1 MSNRKYRKYITWQNY
16 IVVTWFIGKFPDLY
30 SAAPIPGQD
39 RFLVLANSSPPAGS
53 QHSGRRRR
61 KRGEWRRRGREKVAD
76 VALRK
81 DMFLFMIQQFVAVS
95 MLLLFVVRNFDL
107 FNYGIATIPH
117 RQSTSLTKTVPKS
130 FNWKLVFLVLCLKLY
145 AWVWKKDFVKK
156 QFLAQNL
163 EINMPPRMPHKQGCA
178 PRPTPPRRKGARVF
192 ITRS

>member
-1 MSNRKYRKYITWQNY
+1 MCTTCHRQKSCQMSNRKYRKYIPRQNY

-53 QHSGRRRR
+53 QHSGRGRR

-107 FNYGIATIPH
+107 YITELQLFPTA
-117 RQSTSLTKTVPKS
+117 K
-130 FNWKLVFLVLCLKLY
+130 
-145 AWVWKKDFVKK
+145 
-156 QFLAQNL
+156 AQ
-163 EINMPPRMPHKQGCA
+163 A
-178 PRPTPPRRKGARVF
+178 
-192 ITRS
+192 